1 MDCKNLNESAENNFL
16 IWIAGKIRRIMED
29 DNAIDIFKWMFNTE
43 MENDL
48 FDEMFLQNVD
58 STIQKIQVSCFLIL
72 FFEAFF

>member
-1 MDCKNLNESAENNFL
+1 
-16 IWIAGKIRRIMED
+16 MED